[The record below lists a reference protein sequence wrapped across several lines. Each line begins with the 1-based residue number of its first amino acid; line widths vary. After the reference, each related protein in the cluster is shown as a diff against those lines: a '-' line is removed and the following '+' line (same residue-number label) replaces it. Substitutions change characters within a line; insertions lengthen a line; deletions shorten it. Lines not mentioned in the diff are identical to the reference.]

1 MDDLGQIGRPTHKLP
16 RGPWSDLRAPSPVR
30 FESRSGFGTGRQVR
44 TGSPECARRQAG
56 SVLSPWLKCDFAM
69 TWQLQDKQ
77 QDVRC
82 SGSMIVEKATHSVS
96 IGAAQTPAN
105 ESLAAN
111 NPNARTIADDLVVDA
126 CIERVVALLGA
137 AETALQQSGGAGQRQ
152 AKRLRQVATNASV
165 ADLTMSLSDEVLRV
179 RDETIAAKRFRD
191 VVRQSDGN
199 GFGRLDRAMLNVG
212 ATLAPIIPRMVM
224 PLVRA
229 RLRAETSQ
237 TILDARPAAL
247 RKHQAKREALG
258 RKLNFN
264 RLGEAIVGTQE
275 AQHRLGAL
283 IELIERP
290 TTTNVSVKA
299 SAIVANLS
307 VLSYN
312 ETVRRIATAF
322 REVFSVAAKHH
333 VFVNVDM
340 EEYRDLHLTAD
351 AFMLVLQET
360 NLQNLYAGI
369 VLQAYIPDSHAVAC
383 ALGVWANERVRS
395 GGSPIRIR
403 LVKGAN
409 LAMEQVDAELHGWN
423 PATYPTKADVDA
435 SWKLLLDTLLDDH
448 FSSAIDV
455 GVASHNLFD
464 VAWAIHLRDQLPPN
478 QRHRV
483 SFEML
488 EGMAESQA
496 VAVAQLTGD
505 LLMYTPVVEP
515 EDFVAAI
522 GYLTRRL
529 DENTAPEN
537 FLRALFDLTPGSATF
552 IREANRFRAAVHHRH
567 HVATESFR
575 AKPLRQLESGFANE
589 PDADFTQAPLRTA
602 ALSAIAATDVASAPT
617 PITSTAEVDR
627 VVGVA
632 RTALS
637 TWSAL
642 TAQQRAAVLRC
653 VGSQISTHRTEVVAT
668 IVADAAKTISE
679 ADPEVSE
686 AVDFARFYADRA
698 EELGNRNLRNAPDEL
713 GNRNSEPLGVVVVA
727 PPWNFAY
734 AIAMGG
740 VLAALGAGN
749 TVILKPAPQA
759 PRTAQR
765 VAQDCWAA
773 GVPVDALQLLSVPD
787 NEVGRHLI
795 THPGVDAVILTGGL
809 ATARMFL
816 DWKPSL
822 RLLAE
827 TSGKN
832 SLIIMAT
839 ADLDLAIKD
848 LVKSAFGHG
857 GQKCSAASLA
867 IVEASL
873 FDDPS
878 FARRLGDAVRTLR
891 CGAANDPSTDIA
903 PLIEGPSPSLQRALT
918 TLDPGES
925 WLVKPELLKPE
936 FLESELLESE
946 LPNGVD
952 GEDNAWSP
960 GVRMG
965 VAEGSWFHR
974 TECFGPVLGVMRA
987 QDLDQAIALQ
997 NATEFGLTAGIHSL
1011 DPATIEVWKERV
1023 EAGNLYVNR
1032 SITGAIVNR
1041 QPFGGWKASTIGATA
1056 KAGGPHYLETLRRWF
1071 DTDTNHPDR
1080 FHPDQNHPDQNH
1092 PDQNQPGQNQQSFAS
1107 TLQSLFAGESD
1118 PSALRSESNVLRYRP
1133 LPLGVLLRIGLCAPK
1148 DSLELAQSAAQATRC
1163 PLTVS
1168 HEREESERVCIQR
1181 LETLRP
1187 DRLRVVGECTDEL
1200 RRAANE
1206 LGIRIDEAV
1215 LVANAS
1221 VEVTRWA
1228 REQAV
1233 STTMHRHGRLMDPTP
1248 ERL

>member
-1 MDDLGQIGRPTHKLP
+1 
-16 RGPWSDLRAPSPVR
+16 
-30 FESRSGFGTGRQVR
+30 
-44 TGSPECARRQAG
+44 
-56 SVLSPWLKCDFAM
+56 
-69 TWQLQDKQ
+69 
-77 QDVRC
+77 
-82 SGSMIVEKATHSVS
+82 MIVEQVTERAS
-96 IGAAQTPAN
+96 IGAPQTPTK
-105 ESLAAN
+105 ESLAAP
-111 NPNARTIADDLVVDA
+111 NPNARTIADDIAVDE
-126 CIERVVALLGA
+126 CIDRVVALLGA
-137 AETALQQSGGAGQRQ
+137 AETALQQSGAPSRRQ

-165 ADLTMSLSDEVLRV
+165 ANLTMSLSDEVLRI
-179 RDETIAAKRFRD
+179 RNETIASKRFRD
-191 VVRQSDGN
+191 VVNRSDGS
-199 GFGRLDRAMLNVG
+199 GFGRLDRLMLNVG
-212 ATLAPIIPRMVM
+212 ATLAPIVPRMVM

-264 RLGEAIVGTQE
+264 RLGEAIVGTEE
-275 AQHRLGAL
+275 AQRRLGAL
-283 IELIERP
+283 LELIQRP

-307 VLSYN
+307 VLSYD
-312 ETVRRIATAF
+312 ETVQRIAAAF

-360 NLQNLYAGI
+360 DLRNLYAGI
-369 VLQAYIPDSHAVAC
+369 VLQAYIPDSHAVAG
-383 ALGVWANERVRS
+383 ALGVWANARVRD

-435 SWKLLLDTLLDDH
+435 SWKLLLDTLLHDR
-448 FSSAIDV
+448 FSSALHV

-464 VAWAIHLRDQLPPN
+464 VAWALHLRDQLPPH

-496 VAVAQLTGD
+496 VAVAQLTGG

-567 HVATESFR
+567 DVATESFR
-575 AKPLRQLESGFANE
+575 AKPLQQIEGGFLNE
-589 PDADFTQAPLRTA
+589 PDADFTQAPLRLA
-602 ALSAIAATDVASAPT
+602 ALSVIAAGPTSSPGQLVLLTDRQAGSGAPAAIAAGPTSSPGQLVLLTDRQAGSGAPAAIATTDIAPAPT
-617 PITSTAEVDR
+617 LITSTTEVDR

-632 RTALS
+632 RAALS

-642 TAQQRAAVLRC
+642 TAEQRANVLRS
-653 VGSQISTHRTEVVAT
+653 VGSQISTHRTEVLAT

-686 AVDFARFYADRA
+686 AVDFARFYAYRA
-698 EELGNRNLRNAPDEL
+698 EELDECNGLDKRQEPDGL
-713 GNRNSEPLGVVVVA
+713 VHQQSEPLGVVVVA

-759 PRTAQR
+759 PHTAQR

-773 GVPVDALQLLSVPD
+773 GVPVEALQLLSVPD
-787 NEVGRHLI
+787 DEVGRHLI
-795 THPGVDAVILTGGL
+795 THPGVDAVILTGAL

-832 SLIIMAT
+832 SLIITAT
-839 ADLDLAIKD
+839 ADLDVAIKD

-867 IVEASL
+867 IVEASV

-903 PLIEGPSPSLQRALT
+903 PLIERPSSSLQRALT
-918 TLDPGES
+918 ILDPGES
-925 WLVKPELLKPE
+925 WLVKPELIKPE
-936 FLESELLESE
+936 LIKPELIKPESLKSELL
-946 LPNGVD
+946 NGPD
-952 GEDNAWSP
+952 GEGTAWSP
-960 GVRMG
+960 GVRIG

-974 TECFGPVLGVMRA
+974 TECFGPVLGIMRA
-987 QDLDQAIALQ
+987 RDLDHAIAIQ

-1011 DPATIEVWKERV
+1011 DPATIEVWKDRV

-1071 DTDTNHPDR
+1071 DNYP
-1080 FHPDQNHPDQNH
+1080 NE
-1092 PDQNQPGQNQQSFAS
+1092 PGQDQTSFAS
-1107 TLQSLFAGESD
+1107 TLQSLFASESD

-1133 LPLGVLLRIGLCAPK
+1133 LPRGVLLRIGLGAPK
-1148 DSLELAQSAAQATRC
+1148 DSLELAQSAAWATQC

-1168 HEREESERVCIQR
+1168 DERKESEHVCIQR
-1181 LETLRP
+1181 LQTLRP
-1187 DRLRVVGECTDEL
+1187 DRLRVVGECTNEL

-1221 VEVTRWA
+1221 IEVTRWA

-1233 STTMHRHGRLMDPTP
+1233 STTMHRHGRLLAPTQ
-1248 ERL
+1248 ERAGSEDQVA

>member
-1 MDDLGQIGRPTHKLP
+1 MIL
-16 RGPWSDLRAPSPVR
+16 
-30 FESRSGFGTGRQVR
+30 E
-44 TGSPECARRQAG
+44 QATDSG
-56 SVLSPWLKCDFAM
+56 SVSA
-69 TWQLQDKQ
+69 KQ
-77 QDVRC
+77 TA
-82 SGSMIVEKATHSVS
+82 S
-96 IGAAQTPAN
+96 N
-105 ESLAAN
+105 ESFAATTQ
-111 NPNARTIADDLVVDA
+111 NARTVADDLAVDA

-137 AETALQQSGGAGQRQ
+137 AETALQQSSAASRRQ

-165 ADLTMSLSDEVLRV
+165 ADLTMSLSDEVLRI
-179 RDETIAAKRFRD
+179 RDEPIAAKRFRD
-191 VVRQSDGN
+191 VVRHSDGN
-199 GFGRLDRAMLNVG
+199 GFGRVDTAMLKVG
-212 ATLAPIIPRMVM
+212 ATLAPTIPRIVM

-247 RKHQAKREALG
+247 RKHQAKRQALG

-264 RLGEAIVGTQE
+264 RLGEAILGTQE
-275 AQHRLGAL
+275 AQHRLRAL
-283 IELIERP
+283 LELIQRP

-307 VLSYN
+307 VLSYD
-312 ETVRRIATAF
+312 ETVQRIATAF

-351 AFMLVLQET
+351 AFMLVLQEPA
-360 NLQNLYAGI
+360 LQMFYAGI
-369 VLQAYIPDSHAVAC
+369 VLQAYIPDSHAVA
-383 ALGVWANERVRS
+383 ASLGDWANERVRI
-395 GGSPIRIR
+395 GGSPIRVR

-435 SWKLLLDTLLDDH
+435 SWKLLLDTLLH
-448 FSSAIDV
+448 ERFSSAIHV

-464 VAWAIHLRDQLPPN
+464 VAWAIHLRDQLPTN

-537 FLRALFDLTPGSATF
+537 FLRALFDLTPGSPTF
-552 IREANRFRAAVHHRH
+552 TREANRFRAAVHHRH
-567 HVATESFR
+567 HVATASFR
-575 AKPLRQLESGFANE
+575 AKPLHQLDGGFTNE
-589 PDADFTQAPLRTA
+589 PDADFTQAPLRFA
-602 ALSAIAATDVASAPT
+602 ALSAMAATDIAPA
-617 PITSTAEVDR
+617 PMVITSTAEVDG

-632 RTALS
+632 RAALS

-642 TAQQRAAVLRC
+642 TAQQRANVLRC
-653 VGSQISTHRTEVVAT
+653 VGTQISTHRTEVLAT
-668 IVADAAKTISE
+668 IVADAAKTLSE

-698 EELGNRNLRNAPDEL
+698 EELGKRNERNAPDQIE
-713 GNRNSEPLGVVVVA
+713 NQNSEPLGVVVVA

-759 PRTAQR
+759 PRAAQR

-787 NEVGRHLI
+787 DEVGRHLI

-832 SLIIMAT
+832 SLIITAT

-867 IVEASL
+867 IVEASV

-903 PLIEGPSPSLQRALT
+903 PLIELPSPSLQRALT
-918 TLDPGES
+918 TLDAGES
-925 WLVKPELLKPE
+925 WLVKPELIKPE
-936 FLESELLESE
+936 LL
-946 LPNGVD
+946 NDVD
-952 GEDNAWSP
+952 GQGTAWSP

-987 QDLDQAIALQ
+987 RDLNHAIALQ

-1011 DPATIEVWKERV
+1011 DPATIEVWKDRV

-1041 QPFGGWKASTIGATA
+1041 QPFGGWKASTVGATA
-1056 KAGGPHYLETLRRWF
+1056 KAGGPHYVETLCRWF
-1071 DTDTNHPDR
+1071 ETDTKHPDE
-1080 FHPDQNHPDQNH
+1080 HPDGHRTD
-1092 PDQNQPGQNQQSFAS
+1092 FVS
-1107 TLQSLFAGESD
+1107 TLQALFMSESD
-1118 PSALRSESNVLRYRP
+1118 PSALRSESNVFRYRP
-1133 LPLGVLLRIGLCAPK
+1133 LPRGVLLRIGLGAPN
-1148 DSLELAQSAAQATRC
+1148 DSLELAQSAARATHC

-1168 HEREESERVCIQR
+1168 HEREETEQACIQR
-1181 LETLRP
+1181 LQIQRP

-1215 LVANAS
+1215 LMAHAS

-1233 STTMHRHGRLMDPTP
+1233 STTMHRHGRPMSTNT
-1248 ERL
+1248 